1 MKVNAQTLLII
12 FGIVA
17 VIAVI
22 LLLVF
27 RKSSE
32 HFVAMGKPAELAD
45 GVYMIEN
52 VNKLPLTS
60 NIVDT
65 VMCKDFL
72 IGTHDAQPTPDKHW
86 LLKRVAS
93 SVYIL
98 YKVGKKECLYT
109 HPTNTVRSY
118 FFPSCDTKNLCGL
131 ETPDT
136 QGELD
141 QDSLRTYFMIL
152 EHPSGKHY
160 IKSMKN
166 NKYLC
171 MTKKQISFKNNP
183 TDECLFDLNL
193 VSQE

>member
-12 FGIVA
+12 FGIIA

-32 HFVAMGKPAELAD
+32 HFAAMGKPAELAD
-45 GVYMIEN
+45 GVYMIQN

-183 TDECLFDLNL
+183 TDDCLFDLNL

>member
-1 MKVNAQTLLII
+1 MKVNARTLLII
-12 FGIVA
+12 FGVIA

-22 LLLVF
+22 LIIVTK
-27 RKSSE
+27 KSNE
-32 HFVAMGKPAELAD
+32 NFATVGKPSQVPD
-45 GVYMIEN
+45 GVYMIN
-52 VNKLPLTS
+52 NIHNLPLTS
-60 NIVDT
+60 NIIDT

-72 IGTHDAQPTPDKHW
+72 IGTQDAQPTPDKHW

-131 ETPDT
+131 ETPDA

-141 QDSLRTYFMIL
+141 QDSVRTYFMLL

-171 MTKKQISFKNNP
+171 MNKKQISFRTQPN
-183 TDECLFDLNL
+183 DDCLFDLNL